1 MNSSCIMIIIC
12 RAIVWALNCLNYLS
26 LQKSPAPDNS
36 VALQK
41 MQYVVNSSHG
51 LLVILYVPFIM
62 MFLLSVA
69 LQKLPYV
76 VNSSH
81 GLLVI
86 LYIPFFMI
94 LLSLALQKLQY
105 IVNPSHGLLVIL
117 YVPFIMML
125 FWGKSYRFL
134 STGKFLKLMWG
145 HSGSRDLLHFGLV

>member
-1 MNSSCIMIIIC
+1 MIIIS

-26 LQKSPAPDNS
+26 LQKLPAPDNS

-51 LLVILYVPFIM
+51 LLVILHVPFIMMFLLSVALQKMQYVVNSSHGCLVILYVPFIM

-69 LQKLPYV
+69 LQKMQYV

-81 GLLVI
+81 GLVI
-86 LYIPFFMI
+86 P
-94 LLSLALQKLQY
+94 
-105 IVNPSHGLLVIL
+105 

-125 FWGKSYRFL
+125 FWGKSYWFL
-134 STGKFLKLMWG
+134 STGKFLKLTWG
-145 HSGSRDLLHFGLV
+145 DSGSRGLLYFGWV

>member
-26 LQKSPAPDNS
+26 LQKSPATDNS

-69 LQKLPYV
+69 LQKLQYV
-76 VNSSH
+76 VNW
-81 GLLVI
+81 
-86 LYIPFFMI
+86 
-94 LLSLALQKLQY
+94 
-105 IVNPSHGLLVIL
+105 SHGLLVIL

-125 FWGKSYRFL
+125 FWGKSYSFL

-145 HSGSRDLLHFGLV
+145 DSGSRGLLFWLGVVAWSIKSLNTCCNW

>member
-1 MNSSCIMIIIC
+1 MNSNCIMIIIC

-26 LQKSPAPDNS
+26 LQKSPAQDNS

-41 MQYVVNSSHG
+41 MQYVLNSSHG

-69 LQKLPYV
+69 LQKLQYI

-86 LYIPFFMI
+86 LCPLYYDA
-94 LLSLALQKLQY
+94 LLRQ
-105 IVNPSHGLLVIL
+105 VIL
-117 YVPFIMML
+117 VSINWKISEVDVGAQWVKGL
-125 FWGKSYRFL
+125 ATFWLG
-134 STGKFLKLMWG
+134 
-145 HSGSRDLLHFGLV
+145 VVA

>member
-1 MNSSCIMIIIC
+1 MNSSCIMIIIS
-12 RAIVWALNCLNYLS
+12 RVIVWALNCLNYLS
-26 LQKSPAPDNS
+26 LQRSAAPDNS

-69 LQKLPYV
+69 LQKMQYV

-86 LYIPFFMI
+86 LYVPFIMMF
-94 LLSLALQKLQY
+94 LLSVALPKLQY
-105 IVNPSHGLLVIL
+105 VVNSSHGLLVIL

-125 FWGKSYRFL
+125 F
-134 STGKFLKLMWG
+134 
-145 HSGSRDLLHFGLV
+145 